1 MGNLRKESF
10 LSQDVKRIPLS
21 LSRRVALGVE
31 RFWAHFFSDRLCSV
45 CHKPYYPPLLQSPR
59 AVQNFLCA
67 SCLAALDPI
76 SFTPCALCG
85 HALPQG
91 VSLPICI
98 ACQHNPP
105 PWQSLHYFGP
115 YSSLL
120 KALVLQY
127 KYGKNFS
134 LIPLLVAF
142 LYETSLSLPICDILI
157 PMPRHEKRLAEQ
169 GYNQMVELCRMLQ
182 EWISLPLDTHAL
194 YRTRYTPP
202 QAGLR
207 KRDRQNNPRESFAA
221 RDVQGKNV
229 LLVDDVMTTGATVYH
244 ACLALQKAK
253 VASITVLLL
262 ARAEK

>member
-1 MGNLRKESF
+1 MGNFRKENF
-10 LSQDVKRIPLS
+10 LLQDVPRIPLP
-21 LSRRVALGVE
+21 LSRRVALGME
-31 RFWAHFFSDRLCSV
+31 RFWAHFFSDRLCPV
-45 CHKPYYPPLLQSPR
+45 CHKPYYSPSPQKTR

-67 SCLAALDPI
+67 SCAVGIEPI
-76 SFTPCALCG
+76 SFEPCALCG

-91 VSLPICI
+91 VSMPICI
-98 ACQHNPP
+98 ACQRNPP
-105 PWQSLHYFGP
+105 PWQSLHYYGP

-127 KYGKNFS
+127 KYGKDFS

-169 GYNQMVELCRMLQ
+169 GYNQILELCRVLQ
-182 EWISLPLDTHAL
+182 DWMVLPLDTRAL

-207 KRDRQNNPRESFAA
+207 KRERQNNPRESFAA
-221 RDVQGKNV
+221 RDVQGKKV